1 MSTQSGGTEPNV
13 VVVKKGVGVLGGLVI
28 FAGIAGVLCA
38 GYLGL
43 AAFNFL
49 PSFFKNPFA
58 TTVTQDS
65 GPILLE
71 SIRDASEF
79 LAAEGSFQVVVTYE
93 EDRQFIPSWLAG
105 CKAIFVGNG
114 DVQATVDVSQ
124 LAEDAIEISADGTE
138 ISITLPKPEL
148 SDVDS
153 DVTESF
159 VLAEERGVWDR
170 FTGMF
175 SSNPEC
181 ASELQLLSYAE
192 ERISAVAQE
201 SGLIERAEANTE
213 VWLRGLLRSLGYERV
228 NITFTPNPA

>member
-1 MSTQSGGTEPNV
+1 MATQGNEPNV
-13 VVVKKGVGVLGGLVI
+13 VVVKQGGGWFGKFLVFVGVV
-28 FAGIAGVLCA
+28 GVLCA

-49 PSFFKNPFA
+49 PSFFKNPFG
-58 TTVTQDS
+58 TDVSQDS

-93 EDRQFIPSWLAG
+93 EDRRFIPSWLAG
-105 CKAIFVGNG
+105 CKAVFVGNG
-114 DVQATVDVSQ
+114 DVQATVEVAS
-124 LAEDAIEISADGTE
+124 LGEDAIQISADGKE
-138 ISITLPKPEL
+138 ITVTLPEPKL

-153 DVTESF
+153 NISESY
-159 VLAEERGVWDR
+159 VLAEDRGVWDR

-175 SSNPEC
+175 TSNPQC

-192 ERISAVAQE
+192 ERISQAAQD
-201 SGLIERAEANTE
+201 SGLIERAEKNTE
-213 VWLRGLLRSLGYERV
+213 IWLKGMLARLGYERV
-228 NITFTPNPA
+228 NVTFVPNPA

>member
-1 MSTQSGGTEPNV
+1 MSQPSGSEPNV
-13 VVVKKGVGVLGGLVI
+13 VVLKQGGGWFGKLLVFVGIV
-28 FAGIAGVLCA
+28 GVLCA

-43 AAFNFL
+43 AAFKLL
-49 PSFFKNPFA
+49 PSFFKNPFE

-93 EDRQFIPSWLAG
+93 EDRKFIPSWLAG
-105 CKAIFVGNG
+105 CKAVFVGNG
-114 DVQATVDVSQ
+114 DVQATVDVAS
-124 LAEDAIEISADGTE
+124 LGEDAIQISADGKEVT
-138 ISITLPKPEL
+138 ITLPEPKL

-153 DVTESF
+153 DISESY
-159 VLAEERGVWDR
+159 VLAEDRGVWDR

-175 SSNPEC
+175 SSNPQC

-192 ERISAVAQE
+192 ERISQAAE
-201 SGLIERAEANTE
+201 DSGLVERAEQNTE
-213 VWLRGLLRSLGYERV
+213 IWLKGMLHSLGYERV
-228 NITFTPNPA
+228 TITFTPNPA